1 MKPRFIH
8 FQVNDEDLEPVLMY
22 YEVFLMLLLLV
33 FTIMDRIEGL
43 S

>member
-1 MKPRFIH
+1 MKPRFNY
-8 FQVNDEDLEPVLMY
+8 FQINDEDLKPVLMY
-22 YEVFLMLLLLV
+22 NEVFMTLLLLV